1 MRANFITPLR
11 LGQIAPRQY
20 RECRNERVKMSKAI
34 QIRMGG
40 YGPPATGFSKSLKF
54 IGDRLEAQFG
64 KDVAVDYVY
73 NIMDHGHK
81 AQDILTLVENGEMTL
96 GYQSSSY
103 LTDRVPELG
112 FVDLPFLFSSNAQAR
127 GAMDGALGKFLAR
140 KTEERINYRI
150 LGWFENG
157 FRHISN
163 RLRPIHLPAD
173 MKGMKIRVLP
183 SEIQRRTFELL
194 GAVAMRMDLTEAIA
208 MIKAGTLD
216 AQENPLANTVTYGV
230 HKFHKFHTLSNHFY
244 ISRPIFL
251 HRTSFEAWPNELKRA
266 MQTAVTEAVAYQRK
280 FAIEEHDQSY
290 KAIEAE
296 GCEINTLTPKE
307 HDAFVAAVQPL
318 LADARKTY
326 GEAIFKM
333 VPKV

>member
-1 MRANFITPLR
+1 MTKP
-11 LGQIAPRQY
+11 
-20 RECRNERVKMSKAI
+20 I

-54 IGDRLEAQFG
+54 IGEKLQQRFGDR
-64 KDVAVDYVY
+64 VDIKYVW
-73 NIMDHGHK
+73 NVMDLGFK
-81 AQDILTLVENGEMTL
+81 AEDILWLVEHGLLTL

-112 FVDLPFLFSSNAQAR
+112 FVDLPFLFSSNEQAR
-127 GAMDGALGKFLAR
+127 AAMDGALGEFLRA
-140 KTEERINYRI
+140 KTEERVNYRI

-163 RLRPIHLPAD
+163 RLRPIHRPAD

-183 SEIQRRTFELL
+183 SEMQRRTFELL
-194 GAVAMRMDLTEAIA
+194 GAQAMRMDLTEAIA
-208 MIKAGTLD
+208 RIKAGTLD

-230 HKFHKFHTLSNHFY
+230 HHFHKFHTLSSHFY

-251 HRTSFEAWPNELKRA
+251 HRPTFDGWPDDLKDA
-266 MQTAVTEAVAYQRK
+266 MQQAVTEAVAFQRTL
-280 FAIEEHDQSY
+280 AVEENEQSR
-290 KAIEAE
+290 KAIEDADCDIVE
-296 GCEINTLTPKE
+296 LSAKE
-307 HDAFVAAVQPL
+307 HAAFVDAVQPL

-326 GEAIFKM
+326 GAATFKLL
-333 VPKV
+333 PKA

>member
-1 MRANFITPLR
+1 MTPS
-11 LGQIAPRQY
+11 
-20 RECRNERVKMSKAI
+20 SKSKPI

-40 YGPPATGFSKSLKF
+40 YGPPTTGFSKALKL
-54 IGDRLEAQFG
+54 IGNTLEAEFG
-64 KDVAVDYVY
+64 ERVDIKYVW
-73 NIMDHGHK
+73 NIMDLGFK
-81 AQDILTLVENGEMTL
+81 AEDILWLVEHGLLTL

-112 FVDLPFLFSSNAQAR
+112 FVDLPFLFANNDQAR
-127 GAMDGALGKFLAR
+127 AAMDGELGRYLAA
-140 KTEERINYRI
+140 KTEERVGYRI

-163 RLRPIHLPAD
+163 RLRPVHVPAD
-173 MKGMKIRVLP
+173 MKGMAIRVLP

-194 GAVAMRMDLTEAIA
+194 GAQAMRMDLTEAIK
-208 MIKAGTLD
+208 MIVEGTLD

-230 HKFHKFHTLSNHFY
+230 HKFHKFHTLTSHFY

-251 HRTSFEAWPNELKRA
+251 NRAAFDAWPEDLRQA
-266 MQTAVTEAVAYQRK
+266 MQKAVTEAVAYQRDL
-280 FAIEEHDQSY
+280 AVEEHMQSRQ
-290 KAIEAE
+290 AIEAA
-296 GCEINTLTPKE
+296 GCEIVELNAQE

-318 LADARKTY
+318 LADARKIY
-326 GEAIFKM
+326 GEAMFKM

>member
-1 MRANFITPLR
+1 
-11 LGQIAPRQY
+11 
-20 RECRNERVKMSKAI
+20 MSNAI
-34 QIRMGG
+34 RIRMGG
-40 YGPPATGFSKSLKF
+40 YGPPSTGFSKSLKL
-54 IGDRLEAQFG
+54 IGDKLGAQFG
-64 KDVAVDYVY
+64 NDVKIEYVF

-81 AQDILTLVENGEMTL
+81 AEDILTLVENGEITL

-127 GAMDGALGKFLAR
+127 AAMDGTLGEFLAR

-163 RLRPIHLPAD
+163 RLQPIHRPAD
-173 MKGMKIRVLP
+173 MAGMKIRVLP
-183 SEIQRRTFELL
+183 SEIHRRTFELL

-251 HRTSFEAWPNELKRA
+251 HRPSFESWPDRLKRA
-266 MQTAVTEAVAYQRK
+266 MQSAVSEAVAYQRK
-280 FAIEEHDQSY
+280 LAVEEHDESY
-290 KAIEAE
+290 RAIEAE
-296 GCEINTLTPKE
+296 GCEINSLTPKE
-307 HDAFVAAVQPL
+307 HGLLVAAVQPL

-326 GEAIFKM
+326 GDAMFKM
-333 VPKV
+333 VPKP

>member
-1 MRANFITPLR
+1 
-11 LGQIAPRQY
+11 
-20 RECRNERVKMSKAI
+20 MSNPI
-34 QIRMGG
+34 RIRMGG
-40 YGPPATGFSKSLKF
+40 YGPPSTGFSKSLKF
-54 IGDRLEAQFG
+54 IGDKLEAQFG
-64 KDVAVDYVY
+64 NDVAIEYVF

-81 AQDILTLVENGEMTL
+81 AEDILTLVERGEITL

-127 GAMDGALGKFLAR
+127 AAMDGMLGEFLVR

-163 RLRPIHLPAD
+163 RLRPIHRPAD

-183 SEIQRRTFELL
+183 SEIHRRTFDLL

-208 MIKAGTLD
+208 VIKAGTLD
-216 AQENPLANTVTYGV
+216 AQENPLANTVNYGV

-251 HRTSFEAWPNELKRA
+251 HRPSLESWPDTLKRA
-266 MQTAVTEAVAYQRK
+266 MQSAVGEAVAYQRQL
-280 FAIEEHDQSY
+280 AVEEHDQSY

-296 GCEINTLTPKE
+296 GCEINALTAKE
-307 HDAFVAAVQPL
+307 HEAFVAAVQPL

-326 GEAIFKM
+326 GDAMFKM
-333 VPKV
+333 VPKA